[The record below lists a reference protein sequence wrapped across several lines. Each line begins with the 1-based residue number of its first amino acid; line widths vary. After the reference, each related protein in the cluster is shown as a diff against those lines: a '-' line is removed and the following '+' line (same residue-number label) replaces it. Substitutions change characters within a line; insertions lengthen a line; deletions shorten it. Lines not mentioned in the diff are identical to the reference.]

1 MADEHALQDPG
12 VYDLSV
18 ELVAVAGR
26 LVALCAAK
34 GLHITRE
41 EVLDSVLTALEDE
54 QTATTERVISLAEAR
69 QARGLPALARPI
81 ETPASESVQRLDV
94 TFAFE
99 GDRAVEVARMA
110 EQLHG
115 EVSEAACKRVL
126 TSAAERGLSSL
137 KRELN
142 GG

>member
-1 MADEHALQDPG
+1 MADERALRDPG

-34 GLHITRE
+34 GLRVTRE
-41 EVLDSVLTALEDE
+41 EVIDSVLEALEE
-54 QTATTERVISLAEAR
+54 QQAATTDRVISLAEAR
-69 QARGLPALARPI
+69 RARGLPALARAM
-81 ETPASESVQRLDV
+81 ETPASESVQQLDV
-94 TFAFE
+94 TFSFE

-115 EVSEAACKRVL
+115 EVSEAACKRIV
-126 TSAAERGLSSL
+126 TAAAERGLSSL

-142 GG
+142 GD

>member
-1 MADEHALQDPG
+1 MADERALRDPG

-34 GLHITRE
+34 GLQVTRE
-41 EVLDSVLTALEDE
+41 EVIDSVLEATLEQ
-54 QTATTERVISLAEAR
+54 QTATADRVISLAEAR
-69 QARGLPALARPI
+69 RARGLPALARAI
-81 ETPASESVQRLDV
+81 ETPASESVQQLDV
-94 TFAFE
+94 TFSFE

-115 EVSEAACKRVL
+115 EVSEAACKRIL
-126 TSAAERGLSSL
+126 TAAAERGLSSI

-142 GG
+142 GD

>member
-1 MADEHALQDPG
+1 MADERALRDPG

-34 GLHITRE
+34 GLRVTRE
-41 EVLDSVLTALEDE
+41 EVIDNVLDAIEDQQSTAADH
-54 QTATTERVISLAEAR
+54 VISLAEAR
-69 QARGLPALARPI
+69 RARGLPALARAI
-81 ETPASESVQRLDV
+81 ETPASESVQQLDV
-94 TFAFE
+94 TFTFE

-115 EVSEAACKRVL
+115 EVSEAACKRIL
-126 TSAAERGLSSL
+126 TAAAERGLSSL
-137 KRELN
+137 KRELS
-142 GG
+142 GD

>member
-1 MADEHALQDPG
+1 MADERALGDPG

-34 GLHITRE
+34 GLKVTRE
-41 EVLDSVLTALEDE
+41 EVLDSVLTAVEDE
-54 QTATTERVISLAEAR
+54 QTTTRDRVISLAEAR
-69 QARGLPALARPI
+69 KARGLPAHARPM
-81 ETPASESVQRLDV
+81 ESQASENVQRLDV

-99 GDRAVEVARMA
+99 GPRAVEVARMA

-115 EVSEAACKRVL
+115 EVSEAACKRIL
-126 TSAAERGLSSL
+126 TAAAERGLSSL
-137 KRELN
+137 KRELS
-142 GG
+142 GD

>member
-1 MADEHALQDPG
+1 MADERALQDPG

-34 GLHITRE
+34 GLKVTRE
-41 EVLDSVLTALEDE
+41 EVLDSVLTAMEDE
-54 QTATTERVISLAEAR
+54 QTATTDRVISLAEAR
-69 QARGLPALARPI
+69 RARGLPSLARPI
-81 ETPASESVQRLDV
+81 ESSASESVQRLDV

-99 GDRAVEVARMA
+99 GSRAVEVARMA

-115 EVSEAACKRVL
+115 EVSEAACKRIL
-126 TSAAERGLSSL
+126 TAAAERGLSSL

-142 GG
+142 GD